1 MKRRTFLQ
9 RVSSTL
15 AALGLTEAGWL
26 TLGNRY
32 YQALAQP
39 TPRKLALLVGINQ
52 YPQTPSLSGCLVD
65 VELQRELLLYRF
77 GFQPA
82 DILTLTE
89 QQATRENIETAFVEH
104 LIKQASPDDVVVF
117 HFSGYGSRI
126 QLGMEGGDA
135 PQTLQNAL
143 IPVDGISLPQ
153 ETKKVNY
160 LLEQTL
166 LLLLRSLATD
176 RVTAVLDTSYNTP
189 AGVWQGGLKIRARP
203 ELVSGEL
210 SQQEIDF
217 QKQLTTDPTN
227 RVSTET
233 PGLLLTSTSNPNQI
247 AAEVLMSGFSAGLF
261 TYALTQELWEA
272 TPATTIQVSLNHVAI
287 ALQQLGGKQQ
297 PGLLNDKKNRE
308 KILIAEHFIA
318 NSSVAEGV
326 VTAVEDDGKTAQL
339 WLGGLPPQVL
349 ENYAVNSRFA
359 LVTPDGGDGNSR
371 GSVQMILRSRAGLTA
386 KAQIA
391 TREDIEGQTLG
402 GGTPPLR
409 VGQLVQETVRLVGRH
424 INLTIALDTA
434 LERIERVDATSA
446 FSSIPHVSSTVAGEQ
461 PADYVFGK
469 LPKFPTAD
477 LPATGSL
484 AVSASRYGLFSLAQ
498 ELIPN
503 TGGEPGE
510 AVKLAVQR
518 LATKIPP
525 LVAAKMWRLTV
536 NEGSSRL
543 GVKAT
548 LEIVRGIPQIIT
560 QRQTQRPLD
569 GWGNPGLGSPGL
581 ANPGWG
587 NLGRENLGRENPAP
601 TGVTGIPTIPI
612 GSRIQYR
619 VQNTGTRPLYLMLLG
634 LDSTKSAIALYP
646 WSASTQFNNSPG
658 TPVLTDI
665 VVAPDATI
673 TIPQSIAGSEWV
685 VNGPGL
691 VCETQLICS
700 TSPFTQT
707 LAALLANQHPIVAQ
721 QRIYPLTNSLEVA
734 QALLQDLHNASDAK
748 TEINGAAADAYVLD
762 VNNWATL
769 SFAYQVV

>member
-52 YPQTPSLSGCLVD
+52 YPQTPSLSGCLTD
-65 VELQRELLLYRF
+65 VELQQELLLHRF

-89 QQATRENIETAFVEH
+89 QQATKENIETAFVEH

-126 QLGMEGGDA
+126 QLGMAGGDA
-135 PQTLQNAL
+135 PPTLQNAL

-153 ETKKVNY
+153 ETEKVNY

-189 AGVWQGGLKIRARP
+189 PKVWQGGLKIRSRP
-203 ELVSGEL
+203 ELVAKEL
-210 SQQEIDF
+210 NQQEIDF
-217 QKQLTTDPTN
+217 QTQLRTDPTN

-233 PGLLLTSTSNPNQI
+233 PGLLLTSASNPNQI

-287 ALQQLGGKQQ
+287 ALQQLSGNQQ
-297 PGLLNDKKNRE
+297 PGLLNDQKNRQ
-308 KILIAEHFIA
+308 KILISEHFIA
-318 NSSVAEGV
+318 NNSVAEGV
-326 VTAVEDDGKTAQL
+326 VTAVEEDGKTAQL

-349 ENYAVNSRFA
+349 ENYGVNSRFS
-359 LVTPDGGDGNSR
+359 LVTRDEGNGNSR
-371 GSVQMILRSRAGLTA
+371 SPVQMILRSRAGLTA
-386 KAQIA
+386 NAQIA
-391 TREDIEGQTLG
+391 TKEDIEGQT
-402 GGTPPLR
+402 PPLQ

-446 FSSIPHVSSTVAGEQ
+446 FSNIPHVSSTVAGEQ

-469 LPKFPTAD
+469 LQKFPTAD

-498 ELIPN
+498 QLIPN

-518 LATKIPP
+518 LAAKIPP
-525 LVAAKMWRLTV
+525 LLAAKMWRLTA

-543 GVKAT
+543 GVKAA
-548 LEIVRGIPQIIT
+548 LEIVRGVPQTVT
-560 QRQTQRPLD
+560 QRQTQRPVD
-569 GWGNPGLGSPGL
+569 EQ
-581 ANPGWG
+581 
-587 NLGRENLGRENPAP
+587 RNPAP
-601 TGVTGIPTIPI
+601 TGVTGIPTVPI

-646 WSASTQFNNSPG
+646 WYASTQFNNSPG

-691 VCETQLICS
+691 VCEIQLICS

-707 LAALLANQHPIVAQ
+707 LTALLANQHPIVAQ